1 MPDFFTKAFD
11 VRADRLIRTCTA
23 LKGAQQE
30 DGRLQMG
37 KTGEIKKP
45 AAEKPAE
52 EKKGGAPAHGASHAA
67 PSAPRGSVNTKLG
80 CLCLTCKEKDSR
92 FNFCDE
98 HFRQFKFG
106 LITKSGEKVLDFEK
120 KFEHYQ
126 KWLKAQQLARVG

>member
-1 MPDFFTKAFD
+1 
-11 VRADRLIRTCTA
+11 
-23 LKGAQQE
+23 
-30 DGRLQMG
+30 MG
-37 KTGEIKKP
+37 KPTENKKP
-45 AAEKPAE
+45 AEKPVE
-52 EKKGGAPAHGASHAA
+52 EKKGGAPAHGGASHAA
-67 PSAPRGSVNTKLG
+67 PSAPKGSVNTKLG

-126 KWLKAQQLARVG
+126 RWLKSQDLARVG